1 MLPRRITM
9 PRHGIMMM
17 IMKMKAV
24 LSVFD
29 DVAVTDTF
37 FDDNFRAELVI
48 GAGVSAVI

>member
-37 FDDNFRAELVI
+37 FDDNSEPKLCLEVKTQL
-48 GAGVSAVI
+48 